1 MWSIHTK
8 LEAQPLKTDSTATA
22 GLQTV
27 QALKG
32 IKTKNSYCG
41 RSAEYGERCDIPC
54 SLGKYPHFH
63 PKMYPNVSAIQ
74 QVDEVIVQS
83 QLLTCVRA
91 VSNTQQKQTWIVI
104 NTINKFLMV
113 LLQ

>member
-41 RSAEYGERCDIPC
+41 RSAEYVKRCHILC

-83 QLLTCVRA
+83 ALNMCQSSLKHITEANLNCY
-91 VSNTQQKQTWIVI
+91 
-104 NTINKFLMV
+104 
-113 LLQ
+113 